1 MQTQTNPPQPHA
13 IRVVKVAERPWSGAR
28 PSQRDLV
35 AASLLA
41 RPDRPG
47 RRSR

>member
-1 MQTQTNPPQPHA
+1 MTLQASTGSA
-13 IRVVKVAERPWSGAR
+13 K

-41 RPDRPG
+41 CAPHRATEPQAVVRHG
-47 RRSR
+47 ALVYA